1 MADVAEQLTDEE
13 LEQKGF
19 DARTDELVPE
29 SPDNPLEHD
38 EEPVIPPEL
47 EEQGEAAAVAE
58 AETPAEEARAVEAFI
73 GDLTAEQVLEKLG
86 RIDSIS
92 DDVFEKVSAKVFGK
106 FGEIGQQLK
115 ALQDREIRF
124 DPEKLSKLKE
134 VDEGVA
140 EALKEDLAE
149 AFQGYSFNR
158 EELSE
163 ALYEKLRGESHAEM
177 QISLLAINRPDA
189 AELSKSEDFGKWYY
203 GVADQ
208 AVRDTFDKWDSGE
221 ELNAAAMVNA
231 YQQFD
236 SWKADQAKA
245 TSAKQDAIE
254 KSVESTTR
262 STAPPARRPM
272 TEDEAFAARAKE
284 LTK

>member
-1 MADVAEQLTDEE
+1 MNDVAEQLTDEE

-19 DARTDELVPE
+19 DARTDELVPDAPE
-29 SPDNPLEHD
+29 NPLGE
-38 EEPVIPPEL
+38 EEPVLPPEL
-47 EEQGEAAAVAE
+47 EEKGEAAAVAE
-58 AETPAEEARAVEAFI
+58 AETPAEEAKAVEAFI

-92 DDVFEKVSAKVFGK
+92 EDVFEKVTAKVFGK

-158 EELSE
+158 EELSD
-163 ALYEKLRGESHAEM
+163 ALYEKLRGETHAEM

-189 AELSKSEDFGKWYY
+189 AELSKSEEFGKWYY

-208 AVRDTFDKWDSGE
+208 NVRDTFDKWDSGQ
-221 ELNAAAMVNA
+221 ELNAAAMLNA

-236 SWKADQAKA
+236 SWKAEQQKA
-245 TSAKQDAIE
+245 TTTKQEALQ
-254 KSVESTTR
+254 KSVESPTR
-262 STAPPARRPM
+262 STTPPARRPM

-284 LTK
+284 LNK